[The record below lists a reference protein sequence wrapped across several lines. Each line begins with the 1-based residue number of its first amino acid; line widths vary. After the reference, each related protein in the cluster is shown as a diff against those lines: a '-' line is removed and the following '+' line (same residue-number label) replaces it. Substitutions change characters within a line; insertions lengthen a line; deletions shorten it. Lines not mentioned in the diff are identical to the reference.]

1 MKGDF
6 FLKCENNN
14 MDVDVGASK
23 DNNARILS
31 FAYNDAS

>member
-1 MKGDF
+1 
-6 FLKCENNN
+6 
-14 MDVDVGASK
+14 MDVDVAASK